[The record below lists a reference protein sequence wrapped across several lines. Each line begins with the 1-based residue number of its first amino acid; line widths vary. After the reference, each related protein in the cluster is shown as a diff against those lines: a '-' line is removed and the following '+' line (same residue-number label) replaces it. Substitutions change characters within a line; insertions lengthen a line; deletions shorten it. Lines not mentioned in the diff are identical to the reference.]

1 MPAHV
6 KKGDI
11 ILVISGDDKGKQGR
25 VLRVIPTTGR
35 ILVEGINRV
44 YRHVRRSQKNPQG
57 GRLEKEAPI
66 HMSNVQPMVS
76 GKPTRVGF
84 EKQSDG
90 LKHRVS
96 RGNHPHAGT
105 SLGVVSGKAKQ

>member
-1 MPAHV
+1 MAAHV

-11 ILVISGDDKGKQGR
+11 VLVISGDDKGKQGR
-25 VLRVIPTTGR
+25 VLRVFPKADR

-66 HMSNVQPMVS
+66 HMSNVQPIVS

-84 EKQSDG
+84 QKQSDG
-90 LKHRVS
+90 LKHRIA

-105 SLGVVSGKAKQ
+105 SLGVVASKEKQ